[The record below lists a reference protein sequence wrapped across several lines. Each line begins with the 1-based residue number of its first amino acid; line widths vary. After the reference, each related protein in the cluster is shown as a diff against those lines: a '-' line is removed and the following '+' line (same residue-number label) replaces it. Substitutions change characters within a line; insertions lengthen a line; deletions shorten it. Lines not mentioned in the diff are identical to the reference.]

1 MEKRSSTFYDGSNF
15 KPQKEI
21 METITLEEFTDEQK
35 TTLAELHESTRQKL
49 ERAGVKELMPVQQVV
64 FKLFVNKREIVV
76 K

>member
-1 MEKRSSTFYDGSNF
+1 
-15 KPQKEI
+15 

-35 TTLAELHESTRQKL
+35 TMLGELHESTRQKL

-64 FKLFVNKREIVV
+64 FKLFVNGREIVV